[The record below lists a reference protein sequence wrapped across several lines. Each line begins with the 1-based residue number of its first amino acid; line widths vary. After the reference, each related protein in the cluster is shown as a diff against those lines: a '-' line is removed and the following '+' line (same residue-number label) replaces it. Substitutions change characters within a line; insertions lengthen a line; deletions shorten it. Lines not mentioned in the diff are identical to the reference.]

1 MWASLFRTESVLFQP
16 HHVLVILAGAFS
28 ANTLSSES
36 EIVKLIQAEEEG
48 LVNAPAA
55 QDAMWRMINDRKPS
69 VVGDA

>member
-16 HHVLVILAGAFS
+16 HVLVILAGAFS
-28 ANTLSSES
+28 ANTLASES